1 MKINNGLKGIRV
13 GYVRKN
19 KREIIINCGVSTQNQ
34 SISWLELQL
43 NKALGIKKERKQND
57 RNNNK

>member
-13 GYVRKN
+13 GYIRKN
-19 KREIIINCGVSTQNQ
+19 KRETIINCGVSTQNQ

-43 NKALGIKKERKQND
+43 NKVLGIKRK
-57 RNNNK
+57 

>member
-19 KREIIINCGVSTQNQ
+19 KRETIINCGVSAQNQ

>member
-19 KREIIINCGVSTQNQ
+19 KRETIINCGVSTQNQ

-43 NKALGIKKERKQND
+43 NKELGIKKERKQND

>member
-13 GYVRKN
+13 GYIRKN
-19 KREIIINCGVSTQNQ
+19 KRETVINCGVSTQNQ

-43 NKALGIKKERKQND
+43 NKALGIKKGRK
-57 RNNNK
+57 

>member
-13 GYVRKN
+13 GYIRKN
-19 KREIIINCGVSTQNQ
+19 KRETIINCGVSTQNQ

-43 NKALGIKKERKQND
+43 NKALGIKKERKYYG
-57 RNNNK
+57 NNIK

>member
-1 MKINNGLKGIRV
+1 MRFNEGLKGIRV

-19 KREIIINCGVSTQNQ
+19 KRETIINCGVSIQNQ

>member
-13 GYVRKN
+13 GYIRKN
-19 KREIIINCGVSTQNQ
+19 KRETIINCGVSTQNQ

-43 NKALGIKKERKQND
+43 NKSLGIKKGRK
-57 RNNNK
+57 

>member
-13 GYVRKN
+13 GYIRKN
-19 KREIIINCGVSTQNQ
+19 KRETIINCGVSTQNQ

-43 NKALGIKKERKQND
+43 NKALGIKKEIKQND

>member
-1 MKINNGLKGIRV
+1 MRFNEGLKGIRV

-19 KREIIINCGVSTQNQ
+19 KRETIINCGVSTQNQ

>member
-13 GYVRKN
+13 GYIRKN
-19 KREIIINCGVSTQNQ
+19 KRETIINCGVSAQNQ

-43 NKALGIKKERKQND
+43 NKALGIKKERK
-57 RNNNK
+57 